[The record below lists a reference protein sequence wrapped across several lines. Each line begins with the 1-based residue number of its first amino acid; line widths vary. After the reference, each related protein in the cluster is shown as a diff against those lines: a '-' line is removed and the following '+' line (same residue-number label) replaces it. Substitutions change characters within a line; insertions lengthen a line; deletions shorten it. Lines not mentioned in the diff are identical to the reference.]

1 MMQSYTGQLHR
12 WSRPRVLWHNNQKR
26 PQIFQ
31 QFSSTEIINIKY
43 PHQMLGW
50 QHWKSFSKQDK
61 PKPKLQN
68 KLCKSSAW
76 TSDGR
81 TLPEQPPIL
90 SWLLFAQLKAF
101 GRWNQITVW
110 YSNIVMEH
118 KQFLKGKHSA
128 AIGVGTLWESPQV
141 FYWTHRC
148 MVERLI
154 DWLIDWLSDWLIDW
168 LTDWLPEWLTE
179 WMRPNCRHLVP
190 RTQWWFSAI
199 AWVSVGYISVV
210 WGCLGC
216 TFINYHRLWCQGIG
230 MRSSPIGSKVFVDL
244 ATRLR
249 RSKTKF
255 ARQIFGY
262 LYIIFMTYNHPYVV
276 CTNTKLSP
284 ANLPAYHSYHK
295 PNFGPLKHPAA
306 VGHVGSRGFTSTTNN
321 GWKTLANLRYPK
333 KNNSWG

>member
-1 MMQSYTGQLHR
+1 
-12 WSRPRVLWHNNQKR
+12 
-26 PQIFQ
+26 
-31 QFSSTEIINIKY
+31 
-43 PHQMLGW
+43 MLGW

-276 CTNTKLSP
+276 CTNTKLPPQTCRHITPTTSRILARSSILRLWVMLVPGVSHQPPTMGEKPWPILDTPKKTIVGDSP
-284 ANLPAYHSYHK
+284 IAEK
-295 PNFGPLKHPAA
+295 KHR
-306 VGHVGSRGFTSTTNN
+306 GLCTKIDEDHVGFGCT
-321 GWKTLANLRYPK
+321 
-333 KNNSWG
+333 